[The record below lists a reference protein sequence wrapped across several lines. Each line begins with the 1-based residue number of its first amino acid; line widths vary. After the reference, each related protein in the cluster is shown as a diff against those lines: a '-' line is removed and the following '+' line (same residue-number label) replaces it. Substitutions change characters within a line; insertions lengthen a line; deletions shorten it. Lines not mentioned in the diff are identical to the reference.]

1 MANQKKDKPV
11 KKTSFSFK
19 EQVKLLKHLF
29 GFAKKEV
36 KLFTISILLMFLSS
50 YLAAVLPIMIQAFI
64 SFLQGKPYEELPQVV
79 KWLGLNSQ
87 NFLQFLPWFYL
98 GLLTLNLL
106 LVYFKEY
113 TFTMASEK
121 TVAHLRNTIYR
132 KMGRLS
138 LAYFNQTPN
147 GEIVSRIT
155 NDTETIKEFWNVFLT
170 FFDGIINATA
180 IAIAM
185 FSLNAR
191 LAMVFMSFLPL
202 IILLIIG
209 YQKIS
214 TVVYRKMRTALARV
228 NARLAESTMGMWVI
242 QQFNQTQRMKKEFEA
257 INQDYVEARINMFRM
272 NALLLMPAINLIE
285 QIALIIVLW
294 IFGHQVLNAKA
305 IDIGLVYAFTAYS
318 KSFFHP
324 IANMLD
330 SLSVYQDGLVAASR
344 GAYLLEL
351 DQEVPEQELKESL
364 GEIQGKVQVKHLNFS
379 YDGVTDVLKDITL
392 TAQPGQMIALVGH
405 TGSGKSTIINLLM
418 RFYEF
423 NQGEIL
429 YDDHSIR
436 EYDYDNLRDHIALVQ
451 QDSFIFYGTFMDN
464 IRMHGPY
471 TDEEVIAAA
480 KFTGADH
487 FIEAMPDG
495 YQTLLAEGGQSLS
508 AGQKQLINIARS
520 VIRQPKILILDEAT
534 ASIDTESEQYI
545 QTSLEKIRRQAT
557 LIVIAH
563 RLSTIKEADKIYVL
577 HKGEIIESGN
587 HQELIDAGGTYL
599 DMYRLQSMQEIK

>member
-1 MANQKKDKPV
+1 MANQKIDKPV
-11 KKTSFSFK
+11 KKTSFTLK

-29 GFAKKEV
+29 GFARKEY
-36 KLFTISILLMFLSS
+36 KLFSVSIMLMIISS

-64 SFLQGKPYEELPQVV
+64 SFLQGKSYEELPQVI

-87 NFLQFLPWFYL
+87 NLLNVLPWFYL
-98 GLLTLNLL
+98 GLLTLNLV
-106 LVYFKEY
+106 LVYFKEF

-132 KMGRLS
+132 KMGKMS
-138 LAYFNQTPN
+138 LAYFDQTPN

-185 FSLNAR
+185 FTLNVR
-191 LAMVFMSFLPL
+191 LAMVFMAFLPL
-202 IILLIIG
+202 IILLIIS

-285 QIALIIVLW
+285 QVALIIVLW
-294 IFGHQVLNAKA
+294 IFGHQVLNARA

-351 DQEVPEQELKESL
+351 DQEVPQQKPATGLE
-364 GEIQGKVQVKHLNFS
+364 EIHGQVQVNDLTFS
-379 YDGVTDVLKDITL
+379 YDGVTDVLKDINL
-392 TAQPGQMIALVGH
+392 TVQPGQMIALVGH

-418 RFYEF
+418 RFYDF
-423 NQGEIL
+423 KQGDIL
-429 YDDHSIR
+429 YDNRSIR
-436 EYDYDNLRDHIALVQ
+436 AYDYKTLRDHIALVQ

-464 IRMHGPY
+464 IRMHGSY

-534 ASIDTESEQYI
+534 ASIDTESEQFI
-545 QTSLEKIRRQAT
+545 QASLEKIRQQAT

-563 RLSTIKEADKIYVL
+563 RLSTIKDADKIYVL
-577 HKGEIIESGN
+577 HKGEIIEVGN
-587 HQELIDAGGTYL
+587 HEQLIAAGGTYY
-599 DMYRLQSMQEIK
+599 DMYRLQSMRDV